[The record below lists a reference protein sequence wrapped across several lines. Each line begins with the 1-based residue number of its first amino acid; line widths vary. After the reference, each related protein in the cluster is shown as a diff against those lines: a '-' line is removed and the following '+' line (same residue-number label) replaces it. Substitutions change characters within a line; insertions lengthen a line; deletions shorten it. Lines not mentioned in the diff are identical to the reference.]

1 MIKRRQF
8 LISMG
13 LLSVTGVSYSL
24 LKAMTTKSLTDAPL
38 LTSETMDVFSGELVE
53 GDIKDH
59 IYKISHFDHAFS
71 EDIFL
76 PETDNKILIEAVDR
90 MARLQQLVGHGNF
103 SILSYDEMLKYAKNY
118 SQIGEFTPTELNL
131 FERIFSEDAQIYGF
145 MGSKVVD
152 SITAMIDKNTGVK
165 IAGSG
170 NYLFKGDSHDM
181 YIRLKKDIGD
191 SLILT
196 SGIRSIVK
204 QMYLFLAKVKE
215 SNGNLSMASRSLAP
229 PGHSYHA
236 IGDFDV
242 GNAAL
247 GSMNFTKKFADTD
260 EFKKLVQ
267 LGYISIRYTE
277 DNQLGVR
284 YEPWHIKV
292 V

>member
-1 MIKRRQF
+1 
-8 LISMG
+8 MG
-13 LLSVTGVSYSL
+13 LLSATGVSYSL
-24 LKAMTTKSLTDAPL
+24 LKAITTKPLTDAPI
-38 LTSETMDVFSGELVE
+38 LTSETMDVFSGELAE
-53 GDIKDH
+53 SDIKDH
-59 IYKISHFDHAFS
+59 LYKVSHFDQSFS

-76 PETDNKILIEAVDR
+76 PETDNSLLIEALNR

-118 SQIGEFTPTELNL
+118 SKIGEFTPAELSL
-131 FERIFSEDAQIYGF
+131 FERIFAEDAQVYGF
-145 MGSKVVD
+145 MGNKVVD
-152 SITAMIDKNTGVK
+152 SMTATIDKNTGVK
-165 IAGSG
+165 IADSG
-170 NYLFKGDSHDM
+170 NYLFKGESYDM
-181 YIRLKKDIGD
+181 YTRLKKDIGD

-215 SNGNLSMASRSLAP
+215 SNGNLSLASRSLAP

-242 GNAAL
+242 GNAEL

-260 EFKKLVQ
+260 EFQKLVQ

-277 DNQLGVR
+277 DNPFGVR